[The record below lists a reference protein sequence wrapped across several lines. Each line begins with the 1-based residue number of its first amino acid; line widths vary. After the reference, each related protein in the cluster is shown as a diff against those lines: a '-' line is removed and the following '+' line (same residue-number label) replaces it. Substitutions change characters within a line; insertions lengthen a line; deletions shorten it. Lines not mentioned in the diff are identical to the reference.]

1 MILRYN
7 LQYYTGWSPL
17 HIAAL
22 CRDYHNLN
30 LCEHLLDRN
39 GDKIIRDEIGKT
51 PQHYAAHNGN
61 LVVLRILIENALDKN
76 PRFCEVDLTET

>member
-17 HIAAL
+17 HIVAL
-22 CRDYHNLN
+22 CTDYQYLN
-30 LCEHLLDRN
+30 LCEHLLDRT
-39 GDKIIRDEIGKT
+39 GDKINRDEIGKT
-51 PQHYAAHNGN
+51 PLHYAAYNGN
-61 LVVLRILIENALDKN
+61 LVVLRILIENAVDKN